1 MKKYLSIL
9 IICILCLFGCSESPE
24 PSTDT
29 EPIDEL
35 LEEYINKPD
44 ILITPV
50 REYGE
55 NTGYI
60 LMEEDLAVRIAYPE
74 GTLTV
79 LNQAIESWIAETV
92 DYYQKEAAGSG
103 ANGESA
109 ELTADYSSYLT
120 ADRWVSVKITGLFDK
135 PYLAHPVDIIA
146 TFHADLQTGRLLTLD
161 DLLLPGGRE
170 KLQSIIIKDCNLE
183 TEYIDENLLDLWA
196 FTSDGLEII
205 LARGDYLPMSDG
217 TVTLEYPYE
226 GIKDILILDEPI
238 NPEEYIT
245 ESDMMSEEPDPSSSG
260 ESVLPPVEGTTTP
273 LSEGSILT
281 PTEEPVT
288 PPTELDPNKPMVAL
302 TFDDGPSKH
311 TDRLLDIFAANGGKG
326 TFFVVGNLIENRSD
340 TVERIAVE
348 GHQVAGHSWDHRQL
362 TKLGVEEVTH
372 QIMATRAKIYE
383 ATGAD
388 ATVLRPPYG
397 SVNEEVKNVCAQLG
411 VTIVNWSMDTLDW
424 KNKDADKIYNTIMT
438 EVKDGDIILCHD
450 LHGTTVDAMERVIPA
465 LIEQG
470 YQLVTVSELI
480 SYGDKEITAGNVYTK
495 R

>member
-1 MKKYLSIL
+1 MKKYLSVL
-9 IICILCLFGCSESPE
+9 IICMICLFGCSASPE
-24 PSTDT
+24 SSTDT
-29 EPIDEL
+29 EPIDDL
-35 LEEYINKPD
+35 LEEYIKNPD
-44 ILITPV
+44 ILISPV

-55 NTGYI
+55 NTGYV
-60 LMEEDLAVRIAYPE
+60 LMEEDLSVRIAYPE

-103 ANGESA
+103 ANIEPA
-109 ELTADYSSYLT
+109 ELTADYNSYLT
-120 ADRWVSVKITGLFDK
+120 ANRWVSVKIIGLFDK

-146 TFHADLQTGRLLTLD
+146 TFHADLQTGRLIALD
-161 DLLLPGGRE
+161 DLLLSGGRE
-170 KLQSIIIKDCNLE
+170 KLQSIIIQDCNLE
-183 TEYIDENLLDLWA
+183 TEYIDEHLLDLWTL
-196 FTSDGLEII
+196 TSDGLEII

-226 GIKDILILDEPI
+226 TLKDILILDEPI
-238 NPEEYIT
+238 EAEDHTT
-245 ESDMMSEEPDPSSSG
+245 ENDTTSEEPITPPS
-260 ESVLPPVEGTTTP
+260 
-273 LSEGSILT
+273 
-281 PTEEPVT
+281 EEPAA
-288 PPTELDPNKPMVAL
+288 PPAELDPNKPMVAL

-311 TDRLLDIFAANGGKG
+311 TDRLLDIFAAHGGKG

-340 TVERIAVE
+340 TVERIALE

-362 TKLGVEEVTH
+362 TKLNSEEVTN

-383 ATGAD
+383 TTGAD

-397 SVNEEVKNVCAQLG
+397 AVNEDVKNVCAQLG

-424 KNKDADKIYNTIMT
+424 KYKDADKIYNTIIN

>member
-1 MKKYLSIL
+1 MKKYLPIL
-9 IICILCLFGCSESPE
+9 VICMLCLFGCSSSPE
-24 PSTDT
+24 LSTDT
-29 EPIDEL
+29 EPIDDL
-35 LEEYINKPD
+35 LEEYIKNPD
-44 ILITPV
+44 ILTSPV

-55 NTGYI
+55 NTGYV

-74 GTLTV
+74 GTLSI
-79 LNQAIESWIAETV
+79 LNQAIESWITETV
-92 DYYQKEAAGSG
+92 DYYQKEAAGSRADG
-103 ANGESA
+103 DAA

-120 ADRWVSVKITGLFDK
+120 EGRWVSVQITGLFDK

-146 TFHADLQTGRLLTLD
+146 TFHADLQTGRLITLD
-161 DLLLPGGRE
+161 DLLLPDGRE
-170 KLQSIIIKDCNLE
+170 KLQNMIIKDCNLE
-183 TEYIDENLLDLWA
+183 KEYIDEHLLELWTL
-196 FTSDGLEII
+196 TSEGLEII
-205 LARGDYLPMSDG
+205 LARGEYLPMSDG
-217 TVTLEYPYE
+217 TVTLQYPYE
-226 GIKDILILDEPI
+226 SLKDILILDESS
-238 NPEEYIT
+238 NSEDHTT
-245 ESDMMSEEPDPSSSG
+245 ESDITSEESVPSPGEESTAPSS
-260 ESVLPPVEGTTTP
+260 ED
-273 LSEGSILT
+273 SILM
-281 PTEEPVT
+281 PTEET
-288 PPTELDPNKPMVAL
+288 STALTEPDPNKPMIAL

-311 TDRLLDIFAANGGKG
+311 TDRLLDIFAAHGGKG

-340 TVERIAVE
+340 TVERIVLE

-362 TKLGVEEVTH
+362 IKLGEEEVTH

-383 ATGAD
+383 TTGAD

-397 SVNEEVKNVCAQLG
+397 SVNEEIKNVCVQLG

-424 KNKDADKIYNTIMT
+424 KYKDADKIYNTIIN

-470 YQLVTVSELI
+470 YQLVTVSELL

>member
-24 PSTDT
+24 PSKDT
-29 EPIDEL
+29 EPIDDL
-35 LEEYINKPD
+35 LEEYIKKPD
-44 ILITPV
+44 ILTTPV

-120 ADRWVSVKITGLFDK
+120 ADRWVSVKVTGLFDK

-146 TFHADLQTGRLLTLD
+146 TFHADLQTGRLITLD

-183 TEYIDENLLDLWA
+183 TEYIDEHLLDLWVL
-196 FTSDGLEII
+196 TSDGLEII

-217 TVTLEYPYE
+217 TVTLEYYYE
-226 GIKDILILDEPI
+226 TMKDILILDAPI
-238 NPEEYIT
+238 NPEKHTT
-245 ESDMMSEEPDPSSSG
+245 ESDMTSEEPATPPSE
-260 ESVLPPVEGTTTP
+260 ESTAPP
-273 LSEGSILT
+273 SEEST
-281 PTEEPVT
+281 APPTEEPT
-288 PPTELDPNKPMVAL
+288 TSPAEPDPDKPMIAL

-311 TDRLLDIFAANGGKG
+311 TGRLLDIFAAHGGKG

-340 TVERIAVE
+340 TVERIALE

-362 TKLGVEEVTH
+362 TKLGSEELTH

-383 ATGAD
+383 TTGVD

-424 KNKDADKIYNTIMT
+424 KHKDADKIYNTIIN

-470 YQLVTVSELI
+470 YQLVTVSELLKQ
-480 SYGDKEITAGNVYTK
+480 GG
-495 R
+495 

>member
-9 IICILCLFGCSESPE
+9 IIFMICLFGCSASPE

-29 EPIDEL
+29 EPIGDL
-35 LEEYINKPD
+35 LEEYIKNPD
-44 ILITPV
+44 ILTTPV

-55 NTGYI
+55 NTGYV
-60 LMEEDLAVRIAYPE
+60 LMEEELSVRIAYPE

-79 LNQAIESWIAETV
+79 LNQAIENWIAETV

-103 ANGESA
+103 ANGEPA

-120 ADRWVSVKITGLFDK
+120 DGRWISVQITGLFDK

-146 TFHADLQTGRLLTLD
+146 TFHADLQNDRLITLD
-161 DLLLPGGRE
+161 DLLLPDGRE

-183 TEYIDENLLDLWA
+183 TEYIDEHLLDLWTL
-196 FTSDGLEII
+196 TSDGLEII

-217 TVTLEYPYE
+217 TVTLKYSYE
-226 GIKDILILDEPI
+226 TLKDILILDEPI
-238 NPEEYIT
+238 ETEEYTT
-245 ESDMMSEEPDPSSSG
+245 ESDMTSEEPVIPPSE
-260 ESVLPPVEGTTTP
+260 ESTVF
-273 LSEGSILT
+273 
-281 PTEEPVT
+281 PTEEPTT
-288 PPTELDPNKPMVAL
+288 PPVELDPNKPMIAL

-311 TDRLLDIFAANGGKG
+311 TDRLLDIFAAHGGKG

-340 TVERIAVE
+340 TVERIVLE

-362 TKLGVEEVTH
+362 TKLGSDELTQ

-383 ATGAD
+383 ITGTD

-397 SVNEEVKNVCAQLG
+397 AVNEDVKNVCEQLG

-424 KNKDADKIYNTIMT
+424 KYKDADKIYNTIIND
-438 EVKDGDIILCHD
+438 VKDGDIILCHD

-470 YQLVTVSELI
+470 YQLVTVSELL
-480 SYGDKEITAGNVYTK
+480 KEHRY
-495 R
+495 

>member
-1 MKKYLSIL
+1 MKKYLSVL
-9 IICILCLFGCSESPE
+9 IICMICLFGCSASPE
-24 PSTDT
+24 SSTDT
-29 EPIDEL
+29 EPIDDL
-35 LEEYINKPD
+35 LEEYIKKPD
-44 ILITPV
+44 ILISPV

-55 NTGYI
+55 NTGYV
-60 LMEEDLAVRIAYPE
+60 LMEEDLSVRIAYPE

-103 ANGESA
+103 ANIEPA

-120 ADRWVSVKITGLFDK
+120 DGRWISVQITGLFDK

-146 TFHADLQTGRLLTLD
+146 TFHADLQTGRLIALD
-161 DLLLPGGRE
+161 DLLLSGGRE
-170 KLQSIIIKDCNLE
+170 KLQSIIIQDCNLE
-183 TEYIDENLLDLWA
+183 TEYIDEHLLDLWTL
-196 FTSDGLEII
+196 TSDGLEII

-226 GIKDILILDEPI
+226 TLKDILILDEPV
-238 NPEEYIT
+238 EAEDHTT
-245 ESDMMSEEPDPSSSG
+245 ENDTTSEEPITPPS
-260 ESVLPPVEGTTTP
+260 
-273 LSEGSILT
+273 
-281 PTEEPVT
+281 EEPAA
-288 PPTELDPNKPMVAL
+288 PPAELDPNKPMVAL

-311 TDRLLDIFAANGGKG
+311 TDRLLDIFAAHGGKG

-340 TVERIAVE
+340 TVERIALE

-362 TKLGVEEVTH
+362 TKLNSEEVTN

-383 ATGAD
+383 TTGAD

-397 SVNEEVKNVCAQLG
+397 AVNEDVKNVCAQLG

-424 KNKDADKIYNTIMT
+424 KYKDADKIYNTIIND
-438 EVKDGDIILCHD
+438 VKDGDIILCHD

-470 YQLVTVSELI
+470 YQLVTVSELK
-480 SYGDKEITAGNVYTK
+480 GAHNQ
-495 R
+495 RMP

>member
-35 LEEYINKPD
+35 LEEYIKKPD

-79 LNQAIESWIAETV
+79 LNQVIESWIAETV

-183 TEYIDENLLDLWA
+183 TEYIDEHLLDLWA
-196 FTSDGLEII
+196 LTSDGLEII

-226 GIKDILILDEPI
+226 TLKDILILDELFEA
-238 NPEEYIT
+238 EEHTT
-245 ESDMMSEEPDPSSSG
+245 ESD
-260 ESVLPPVEGTTTP
+260 TTY
-273 LSEGSILT
+273 
-281 PTEEPVT
+281 EEPVT
-288 PPTELDPNKPMVAL
+288 SPSEESTAPTIEAPTTSPAEPDPNKPMIAL

-311 TDRLLDIFAANGGKG
+311 TDRLLDIFAAHEGKG
-326 TFFVVGNLIENRSD
+326 TFFVVGNLIENRLD
-340 TVERIAVE
+340 TVERIALE

-362 TKLGVEEVTH
+362 TKLGSEELTH

-383 ATGAD
+383 TTGVD

-397 SVNEEVKNVCAQLG
+397 SVNEEVENVCAQLG

-424 KNKDADKIYNTIMT
+424 KYKDADKIYNTIIN

-470 YQLVTVSELI
+470 YQLVTVSELL